1 MKNITLIPEKLTE
14 NNFADFGE
22 VVSIHNKES
31 KTINNGF
38 ASKYSDVALLDTN
51 EEQGHTSVH
60 IFVAKSRQFPLHISM
75 LEKHPFFSQTFIPRH
90 SSPFVVVVAPP
101 AERPSIEKLKAFITN
116 GDQGIS
122 YSRGVW
128 HFPLISMNDNS
139 QFIVIDRKYNEE
151 LDTIEQCEEVSLGD
165 IKVVLELGL

>member
-51 EEQGHTSVH
+51 EAQGHTSVH

-75 LEKHPFFSQTFIPRH
+75 LEKHPFSVKPLYR
-90 SSPFVVVVAPP
+90 
-101 AERPSIEKLKAFITN
+101 
-116 GDQGIS
+116 GIHH
-122 YSRGVW
+122 
-128 HFPLISMNDNS
+128 HF
-139 QFIVIDRKYNEE
+139 
-151 LDTIEQCEEVSLGD
+151 
-165 IKVVLELGL
+165 

>member
-14 NNFADFGE
+14 YNFADFGE

-75 LEKHPFFSQTFIPRH
+75 LEKHPFFQSNLYT
-90 SSPFVVVVAPP
+90 
-101 AERPSIEKLKAFITN
+101 KAFITIFSGSSASCREAIN
-116 GDQGIS
+116 
-122 YSRGVW
+122 
-128 HFPLISMNDNS
+128 
-139 QFIVIDRKYNEE
+139 
-151 LDTIEQCEEVSLGD
+151 
-165 IKVVLELGL
+165 